1 MSRRL
6 CQHEANMAQQK
17 KKREAKK
24 KVEPVEPVEPVE
36 SVESVKHAPS
46 PPLRQQVMANV
57 ARPLHAMRRGP
68 PPLTGQCEG
77 GRGGGQREALQAVPR
92 RAPGW
97 GWG

>member
-24 KVEPVEPVEPVE
+24 KVEPVESEE

-68 PPLTGQCEG
+68 PPLTGQCGG
-77 GRGGGQREALQAVPR
+77 GRGGGQREVLQAVPR